1 MNVDVDGYLSAFN
14 DGVNSE
20 VDDVI
25 EANLFV
31 SIQDL
36 NRPTDRRSV
45 NDASRKNLV
54 RLCSRK
60 QNKIFFYLRLDG
72 KPI

>member
-1 MNVDVDGYLSAFN
+1 MNVNGYLSAFD
-14 DGVNSE
+14 DGMNSE

-36 NRPTDRRSV
+36 NCPTDRRSV

-54 RLCSRK
+54 
-60 QNKIFFYLRLDG
+60 
-72 KPI
+72 